1 MDRFEKAVQRIINID
16 WSFRKHD
23 RPSYEL
29 LVTEFINRG
38 NVFRDVYCPENNMRK
53 PIYSAVQV
61 LGIEEKIRID
71 IQKKVE
77 GLDLIKQGWMV
88 EFLCKYFLE
97 WEWIISYGVNIDVRF
112 EDLYEPI
119 ILLFE
124 RGGRVSYHHN
134 ELVCGKYGWPQNVHS
149 FPRTEFIELNIERLD
164 EIDGVV

>member
-1 MDRFEKAVQRIINID
+1 MERFEKAVQRIKNID
-16 WSFRKHD
+16 WSVRKQD
-23 RPSYEL
+23 LPSHAL

-38 NVFRDVYCPENNMRK
+38 NVFRDVYCPENKMRK
-53 PIYSAVQV
+53 PIYSAAQIIGV
-61 LGIEEKIRID
+61 EEKILLD

-77 GLDLIKQGWMV
+77 ELDLLKQGWTV

-97 WEWIISYGVNIDVRF
+97 WEWAISVGEKIDVRF

-134 ELVCGKYGWPQNVHS
+134 ELVCGKYGWPQNVYP
-149 FPRTEFIELNIERLD
+149 FPRTEFNELNMERLD
-164 EIDGVV
+164 EIDGVE